1 MSMKDRVTDHT
12 HICYICYS
20 VFFILSLKKKTKK
33 KFQGKFV
40 ILKKKT
46 YICSK
51 NEI

>member
-33 KFQGKFV
+33 KIPRK
-40 ILKKKT
+40 
-46 YICSK
+46 ICYLEK
-51 NEI
+51 ENVYLQ